1 MGCCNLC
8 GRNGKSAIIAR
19 LLLRPVPPF
28 ATLPATPPAMR
39 PPQPANF
46 VSWFRAAAPWIH
58 AFRGKTFVVA
68 FGGEM
73 VESGGVDSMVQDIN
87 LLTSLGI
94 RVVIVCG
101 SRPQIDAAL
110 AARGLTSE
118 IAHGI
123 RITPSQV
130 MDCVKEAVGRLR
142 IEFEQRFSFGLPNTP
157 MAQSEGVRLMS
168 GSLLTARPVGV
179 IDGVD
184 FQLAGTVRDV
194 DAETIHHAL
203 DNGDIVFMTPIGY
216 SPTGEAFNL
225 GMEDVAASVAVALD
239 AEKLIFMI
247 DSSGL
252 PPLPGAKTKRTRA
265 QEISRELAAA
275 EAELLYKAA
284 AQSPELAGMS
294 DDTLRALDATVR
306 ASKGG
311 VARTHLIPRNV
322 DGALLME
329 LFSYSGMGTMITEA
343 RLETLREATI
353 EDVGGVLK
361 LIEPLEADGT
371 LVRRGREKL
380 EAEIAQFS
388 VLEHDNVIAGCAAL
402 YPFPKEGMGEMACFV
417 VDPAF
422 RGHNYGE
429 QLLARIESQ
438 ARAARIKRLF
448 VLTTRTAHW
457 FIEHGFVES
466 SLDELPEAKQ
476 KLYNFQRQSKIF
488 IKKF

>member
-1 MGCCNLC
+1 
-8 GRNGKSAIIAR
+8 
-19 LLLRPVPPF
+19 
-28 ATLPATPPAMR
+28 MR
-39 PPQPANF
+39 PSQPANF
-46 VSWFRAAAPWIH
+46 VTWFRAAAPWIH

-73 VESGGVDSMVQDIN
+73 VASGAVESVVQDVN

-118 IAHGI
+118 SAHGI
-123 RITPSQV
+123 RITPPNV

-179 IDGVD
+179 IDGTD
-184 FQLAGTVRDV
+184 FQFAGTVRDV

-203 DNGDIVFMTPIGY
+203 NNGDIVCLTPIGY

-225 GMEDVAASVAVALD
+225 TMEDVAASVAVALD

-247 DSSGL
+247 DAPGL
-252 PPLPGAKTKRTRA
+252 PPLPGPKTKRTRA
-265 QEISRELAAA
+265 HEISRELSAA
-275 EAELLYKAA
+275 EAEALYKAA

-294 DDTLRALDATVR
+294 GETMRALDATVR

-311 VARTHLIPRNV
+311 VARTHLIPRTV

-329 LFSYSGMGTMITEA
+329 LFSYNGTGSMITEA
-343 RLETLREATI
+343 SLETLREATI
-353 EDVGGVLK
+353 DDVRGVLT

-380 EAEIAQFS
+380 EAEISQFS
-388 VLEHDNVIAGCAAL
+388 VIDHDNVIAGCAAL
-402 YPFPKEGMGEMACFV
+402 YPFGKDGMAEMACFV
-417 VDPAF
+417 VSPAF
-422 RGHNYGE
+422 RGRNYGE

-438 ARAARIKRLF
+438 ARQARVKRLF

-457 FIEHGFVES
+457 FIEHGFVEG
-466 SLDELPEAKQ
+466 SLDELPEARQ
-476 KLYNFQRQSKIF
+476 KLYNYQRQSKIF
-488 IKKF
+488 IKKL

>member
-1 MGCCNLC
+1 
-8 GRNGKSAIIAR
+8 
-19 LLLRPVPPF
+19 
-28 ATLPATPPAMR
+28 MR
-39 PPQPANF
+39 PSQPANF
-46 VSWFRAAAPWIH
+46 VTWFRAAAPWIH

-73 VESGGVDSMVQDIN
+73 VASGAVESVVQDVN

-118 IAHGI
+118 SAHGI
-123 RITPSQV
+123 RITPPNV

-179 IDGVD
+179 INGVD
-184 FQLAGTVRDV
+184 FQFAGTVRDV

-203 DNGDIVFMTPIGY
+203 NNGDIVCLTPIGY

-225 GMEDVAASVAVALD
+225 TMEDVAASVAVALD

-247 DSSGL
+247 DADGL
-252 PPLPGAKTKRTRA
+252 PPLPGPKTKRTRA
-265 QEISRELAAA
+265 HEISRELSAA
-275 EAELLYKAA
+275 EAETLYKAA
-284 AQSPELAGMS
+284 AQSPELAGISGETM
-294 DDTLRALDATVR
+294 RALDATVR

-311 VARTHLIPRNV
+311 VSRTHLISRAV

-329 LFSYSGMGTMITEA
+329 LFSYNGTGSMITEA
-343 RLETLREATI
+343 GLETLREATVD
-353 EDVGGVLK
+353 DVGGVLT

-380 EAEIAQFS
+380 EAEIGQFC
-388 VLEHDNVIAGCAAL
+388 VIEHDNVIAGCAAL
-402 YPFPKEGMGEMACFV
+402 YPFGKDGMGEMACFV
-417 VDPAF
+417 VAPTF
-422 RGHNYGE
+422 RGRNYGE

-438 ARAARIKRLF
+438 ARQARVKRLF

-457 FIEHGFVES
+457 FIEHGFVEG

-476 KLYNFQRQSKIF
+476 KLYNYQRQSKIF
-488 IKKF
+488 IKKL

>member
-1 MGCCNLC
+1 
-8 GRNGKSAIIAR
+8 
-19 LLLRPVPPF
+19 
-28 ATLPATPPAMR
+28 MR
-39 PPQPANF
+39 PSQPANF
-46 VSWFRAAAPWIH
+46 VTWFRAAAPWIH

-73 VESGGVDSMVQDIN
+73 VASGAVESVVQDVN

-110 AARGLTSE
+110 AARGLTS
-118 IAHGI
+118 AFSRGI
-123 RITPSQV
+123 RITPSNV

-157 MAQSEGVRLMS
+157 MAQSEGVRLMG
-168 GSLLTARPVGV
+168 GSLITARPVGV

-184 FQLAGTVRDV
+184 FHFAGTVRDV

-203 DNGDIVFMTPIGY
+203 NNGDIVCLTPIGY

-225 GMEDVAASVAVALD
+225 SMEDVAASVAVALD

-247 DSSGL
+247 DAAGL
-252 PPLPGAKTKRTRA
+252 PPLPGPKTKRTRA
-265 QEISRELAAA
+265 HDISRELSAA
-275 EAELLYKAA
+275 EAETLYKVAA
-284 AQSPELAGMS
+284 QSPAQSPELARMN
-294 DDTLRALDATVR
+294 DETMRALDATVR

-311 VARTHLIPRNV
+311 VARTHLIPRAV

-329 LFSYSGMGTMITEA
+329 LFSYNGTGTMITEA
-343 RLETLREATI
+343 GLETLREATV
-353 EDVGGVLK
+353 EDVGGVLT

-380 EAEIAQFS
+380 EAEIGQFC
-388 VLEHDNVIAGCAAL
+388 VIEHDNVIAGCAAL
-402 YPFPKEGMGEMACFV
+402 YPFGKDGMGEMACFV
-417 VDPAF
+417 VAPTF
-422 RGHNYGE
+422 RGRNYGE

-438 ARAARIKRLF
+438 ARQVRVKRLF

-457 FIEHGFVES
+457 FIEHGFVEG

-476 KLYNFQRQSKIF
+476 KLYNYQRQSKIF
-488 IKKF
+488 IKKL

>member
-1 MGCCNLC
+1 
-8 GRNGKSAIIAR
+8 
-19 LLLRPVPPF
+19 
-28 ATLPATPPAMR
+28 MR
-39 PPQPANF
+39 PSQPANF
-46 VSWFRAAAPWIH
+46 VTWFRAAAPWIH

-73 VESGGVDSMVQDIN
+73 VASGAVESVVQDVN

-110 AARGLTSE
+110 AARGLTS
-118 IAHGI
+118 AFSRGI
-123 RITPSQV
+123 RITPSNV

-157 MAQSEGVRLMS
+157 MAQSEGVRLMG
-168 GSLLTARPVGV
+168 GSLITARPVGV

-184 FQLAGTVRDV
+184 FHFAGTVRDV

-203 DNGDIVFMTPIGY
+203 NNGDIVCLTPIGY

-225 GMEDVAASVAVALD
+225 SMEDVAASVAVALD

-247 DSSGL
+247 DAAGL
-252 PPLPGAKTKRTRA
+252 PPLPGPKTKRTRA
-265 QEISRELAAA
+265 HDISRELSAA
-275 EAELLYKAA
+275 EAETLYKVAA
-284 AQSPELAGMS
+284 QSPAQSPELARMN
-294 DDTLRALDATVR
+294 DETMRALDATVR

-311 VARTHLIPRNV
+311 VARTHLIPRAV

-329 LFSYSGMGTMITEA
+329 LFSYNGTGTMITEA
-343 RLETLREATI
+343 GLETLREATV
-353 EDVGGVLK
+353 EDVGGVLT

-380 EAEIAQFS
+380 EAEIGQFC
-388 VLEHDNVIAGCAAL
+388 VIEHDNVIAGCAAL
-402 YPFPKEGMGEMACFV
+402 YPFGKDGMGEMACFV
-417 VDPAF
+417 VAPTF
-422 RGHNYGE
+422 RGRNYGE

-438 ARAARIKRLF
+438 ARQARVKRLF

-457 FIEHGFVES
+457 FIEHGFVEG

-476 KLYNFQRQSKIF
+476 KLYNYQRQSKIF
-488 IKKF
+488 IKKL